1 MPPQRRARVQRIICA
16 AAVLLTAL
24 VGAASANAA
33 PQDDAHATQAQ
44 IDDAID
50 RGATYLLTR
59 QELDGSWKPDEHRY
73 VSGQTGLS
81 LYTLLKAGIPRSHPS
96 IQRGIGFLRAHPP
109 RWTYGIACCILAL
122 HEADPELYR
131 TEIEEWLEILLEA
144 HGRGFSY
151 PGGHE
156 DLSLTQY
163 GCLALRVAEKMEIG
177 VNPKVWKALLD
188 YGLDLQHENGAF
200 GYRPGSPRTGSMTAA
215 GIAVAHIAR
224 DALLAADKLGP
235 RDERTTNAA
244 IERGVEWLGQH
255 MVVEHNPDPEQE
267 NKNAGHIQ
275 RWRLYYL
282 YGLERVGGLTG
293 RKLFGTRDW
302 YREAADFLVR
312 TQKESGAWT
321 TNYGEAHPGTCFGV
335 LVLRRA
341 TAPTSGS
348 RPPIARAYGGDDPAR
363 PASMRATG
371 DTPLTLWISSVGD
384 EVRETH
390 EWDDERGKGLRIW
403 RVEYFDADTQE
414 ILATTGGN
422 PEAPH
427 GANRFAAQV
436 RMTQPGKY
444 RIGAR
449 LLVRPIDDVDDEEV
463 PILAQTIE
471 ASVHAVYTPEQK
483 AYQSEFGQSVLTKNA
498 VKIRA
503 SSESSGRAA
512 TQAADGLTC
521 YGWACAKED
530 AKPWIEFEPRRP
542 QRGTVIAFTPMWR
555 DADQPGHWDQPTK
568 VQLFINGKNRGVHDV
583 DLSGSGKAYI
593 ELEKRTTIRN
603 MRIEIVERS
612 SGSHEPDRGIVGFG
626 EVEFVLRAAKKG
638 SRRR

>member
-1 MPPQRRARVQRIICA
+1 MLTHGRACAQRFLCA
-16 AAVLLTAL
+16 IAVLLSAFAS
-24 VGAASANAA
+24 GGSASAAA
-33 PQDDAHATQAQ
+33 QEPAHATQAQ

-59 QELDGSWKPDEHRY
+59 QELDGSWKPNEHRY
-73 VSGQTGLS
+73 VAGQTGLS

-131 TEIEEWLEILLEA
+131 AEIEEWLEFLLEA

-163 GCLALRVAEKMEIG
+163 GCLALRVAEKMEIE

-188 YGLDLQHENGAF
+188 YGMDLQHENGAF
-200 GYRPGSPRTGSMTAA
+200 TYRPGSPRTGSMTAA
-215 GIAVAHIAR
+215 GIAVVHIAR
-224 DALLAADKLGP
+224 DALLAASKLSP
-235 RDERTTNAA
+235 RAERESAAA
-244 IERGVEWLGQH
+244 IDRGVDWLGQH
-255 MVVEHNPDPEQE
+255 MVMEHNPDPDEE
-267 NKNAGHIQ
+267 NKNTHHLQ

-302 YREAADFLVR
+302 YEEAADFLVR
-312 TQKESGAWT
+312 TQKENGTWT

-348 RPPIARAYGGDDPAR
+348 RPPIARAYGGDDPER
-363 PASMRATG
+363 EASMRATG

-384 EVRETH
+384 GVRETH
-390 EWDDERGKGLRIW
+390 EWDDERGKGLRVW
-403 RVEYFDADTQE
+403 RVEYFDAVSQE
-414 ILATTGGN
+414 ILATVQGD
-422 PEAPH
+422 PESPH

-436 RMTQPGKY
+436 RMQRPGKY
-444 RIGAR
+444 KIGAR

-463 PILAQTIE
+463 PILTQLIE
-471 ASVHAVYTPEQK
+471 ANVHAIYTPEQK
-483 AYQSEFGQSVLTKNA
+483 MYQAEFGESVLTSTA

-503 SSESSGRAA
+503 SSESSGRGAA
-512 TQAADGLTC
+512 QAADGLTC

-542 QRGTVIAFTPMWR
+542 QRGTVIALTPIWR
-555 DADQPGHWDQPTK
+555 DADEPGHWDLPTK
-568 VQLFINGKNRGVHDV
+568 VQLFINGKNRGVHDI
-583 DLSGSGKAYI
+583 DLTNGAKAYI

-603 MRIEIVERS
+603 MRLEIVERLAGTHS
-612 SGSHEPDRGIVGFG
+612 PEKGIVGFG
-626 EVEFVLRAAKKG
+626 EVELILRTAKKK
-638 SRRR
+638 SARR

>member
-1 MPPQRRARVQRIICA
+1 MHLHGRACVQRIFCA
-16 AAVLLTAL
+16 TAAFVLAAFASSE
-24 VGAASANAA
+24 GASAVAQE
-33 PQDDAHATQAQ
+33 PAHATQAQ

-109 RWTYGIACCILAL
+109 RWTYGIACCVLAL

-131 TEIEEWLEILLEA
+131 AEIEEWLEILLEA

-151 PGGHE
+151 PGLHE

-188 YGLDLQHENGAF
+188 YGMDLQHENGAF
-200 GYRPGSPRTGSMTAA
+200 TYRPGSPRSGSMTAA
-215 GIAVAHIAR
+215 GIAVVHIAR
-224 DALLAADKLGP
+224 DALLAADKLSARG
-235 RDERTTNAA
+235 ERTSAAA
-244 IERGVEWLGQH
+244 IDRGVEWLGQH
-255 MVVEHNPDPEQE
+255 LVMDHNPDPDQE
-267 NKNAGHIQ
+267 NKNAGHMQ

-302 YREAADFLVR
+302 YQEAADFLVR
-312 TQKESGAWT
+312 TQKENGTWT

-363 PASMRATG
+363 AASMRATG
-371 DTPLTLWISSVGD
+371 DTPLTLWISSVSD

-390 EWDDERGKGLRIW
+390 EWDDERGKGLRLW

-414 ILATTGGN
+414 ILATIPGD
-422 PEAPH
+422 PETPH
-427 GANRFAAQV
+427 GSDRFAAQV
-436 RMTQPGKY
+436 RMEQPGKY

-463 PILAQTIE
+463 PILTQTIE
-471 ASVHAVYTPEQK
+471 ADVRAIYTPEQK
-483 AYQSEFGQSVLTKNA
+483 TYQAEFGQSAFTNTA

-503 SSESSGRAA
+503 SSENGGRAA
-512 TQAADGLTC
+512 AQAADGLTC

-530 AKPWIEFEPRRP
+530 AEPWIEFEPRRP
-542 QRGTVIAFTPMWR
+542 QRGTVIALTPIWR
-555 DADQPGHWDQPTK
+555 SADEPEHWDQPTK
-568 VQLFINGKNRGVHDV
+568 VRLSINGKSRGIHDV

-593 ELEKRTTIRN
+593 ELAKRTTIRN
-603 MRIEIVERS
+603 MRLEIVERS
-612 SGSHEPDRGIVGFG
+612 GGVHAPDKGIVGFA
-626 EVEFVLRAAKKG
+626 EVELVLREVKKA
-638 SRRR
+638 RRR

>member
-1 MPPQRRARVQRIICA
+1 MPRTRRALVQRLVRTVALLFTAIASLEGLSA
-16 AAVLLTAL
+16 AAQE
-24 VGAASANAA
+24 
-33 PQDDAHATQAQ
+33 PAHATQAQ

-59 QELDGSWKPDEHRY
+59 QELDGSWKPNEHRY

-81 LYTLLKAGIPRSHPS
+81 IYTLLKAGIPRSHPS

-131 TEIEEWLEILLEA
+131 AEIEEWIEALLEA

-151 PGGHE
+151 PGLHE

-188 YGLDLQHENGAF
+188 YGMDLQHENGAF
-200 GYRPGSPRTGSMTAA
+200 TYRPGSPRTGSMTAA
-215 GIAVAHIAR
+215 GIAVVHIAR
-224 DALLAADKLGP
+224 DALTAANKLGP
-235 RDERTTNAA
+235 REERASTAA
-244 IERGVEWLGQH
+244 IDRGVDWLGQH
-255 MVVEHNPDPEQE
+255 MVVDHNPDPDEE

-293 RKLFGTRDW
+293 RDLFGTRDW
-302 YREAADFLVR
+302 YQEAADFLVR
-312 TQKESGAWT
+312 TQKDDGAWST
-321 TNYGEAHPGTCFGV
+321 VYGEEHPGTCFGV

-348 RPPIARAYGGDDPAR
+348 RPPIARAYGGDDPALG
-363 PASMRATG
+363 ASMRATG

-390 EWDDERGKGLRIW
+390 EWDDERSKGLRVW
-403 RVEYFDADTQE
+403 RVEYFDADTNE
-414 ILATTGGN
+414 VLAAVPGD

-427 GANRFAAQV
+427 GAKRFAAQV
-436 RMTQPGKY
+436 RMTRPGRYK
-444 RIGAR
+444 IGAR

-463 PILAQTIE
+463 PILTQTIE
-471 ASVHAVYTPEQK
+471 ADVRAIYTPEQK
-483 AYQSEFGQSVLTKNA
+483 LYQAEFGQSVLTNTS

-503 SSESSGRAA
+503 SSESGGRSAA
-512 TQAADGLTC
+512 QAADGLTC

-530 AKPWIEFEPRRP
+530 TKPWIEFEPRRP
-542 QRGTVIAFTPMWR
+542 QRATVIALTPIWR
-555 DADQPGHWDQPTK
+555 QPDQPTHWDLPTK
-568 VQLFINGKNRGVHDV
+568 VHLFLNGKNRGVHDV
-583 DLSGSGKAYI
+583 DLSNGGKAYI
-593 ELEKRTTIRN
+593 ELDKRTTIRS
-603 MRIEIVERS
+603 MRLEIVER
-612 SGSHEPDRGIVGFG
+612 GGGTHAPDRGTVGFG
-626 EVEFVLRAAKKG
+626 EVELVLRAAKKKSG
-638 SRRR
+638 RR